1 MPYPF
6 SDHQI
11 AESVINVR
19 ISKKLTWPATHELR
33 PKIRRALQR
42 CHNSV
47 LIVKFHAIRS

>member
-11 AESVINVR
+11 AESVNNAM
-19 ISKKLTWPATHELR
+19 ISNKLTWPAIHKLR
-33 PKIRRALQR
+33 PKVRRALQR

-47 LIVKFHAIRS
+47 LIVKFHEIRS